1 METSVYQ
8 EVLGLPYN
16 HAGFMFIK
24 MQMIFRQRKRPKSDR
39 LLDFVTTGTLLDK
52 SWRNKPV
59 SQGRSQLRDL

>member
-1 METSVYQ
+1 MS
-8 EVLGLPYN
+8 
-16 HAGFMFIK
+16 IK